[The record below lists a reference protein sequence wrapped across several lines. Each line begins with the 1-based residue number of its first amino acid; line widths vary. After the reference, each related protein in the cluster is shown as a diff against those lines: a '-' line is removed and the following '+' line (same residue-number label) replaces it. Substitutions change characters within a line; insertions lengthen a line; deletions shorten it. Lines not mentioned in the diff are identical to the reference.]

1 MFQILQQVIDISGIL
16 EVMAYSFGNNTIGV
30 YSLSFVLFALLW
42 AIIRTFRLVG
52 LRRLRQWAITTS
64 STFDDKLLQWA
75 AEISPFFFAYL
86 SGVIVVNLYLILPVN
101 LELILGKGF
110 VMITIYESM
119 RLIQKAINYGLTQTP
134 LNKNTTTLH
143 GIQRIF
149 GLAVW
154 SVGLLMVLSNLGVN
168 VTTLVASL
176 GIGGIAIAF
185 AIQHILGDIFS
196 SFSIFFDKPFAEG
209 DYVVVGEEE
218 GEILQIGLKTTRIT
232 ALGGEEIV
240 MSNKELTESCIHN
253 YGSLKRRR
261 ISFMTAVAFDTPLK
275 KLKKVDVLLQEA
287 IEKQEICDFDRVW
300 LKKINESSYDFETVY
315 YVNSDEYLD
324 YARAQELINW
334 FIIEK
339 FEKKR
344 IAFALP
350 TFVKIPY
357 KK

>member
-1 MFQILQQVIDISGIL
+1 MLQILQQAIDTSGIL

-30 YSLSFVLFALLW
+30 YSLSLVLFALLW
-42 AIIRTFRLVG
+42 AIIRAFRLVG
-52 LRRLRQWAITTS
+52 LRRLRRWAATTS
-64 STFDDKLLQWA
+64 STFDDKILQWA
-75 AEISPFFFAYL
+75 AEISPFFFASL
-86 SGVIVVNLYLILPVN
+86 SAVIIVNLYLVLPVDV
-101 LELILGKGF
+101 ELILAKGF
-110 VMITIYESM
+110 VIVTIYEAM

-149 GLAVW
+149 GVAVW

-209 DYVVVGEEE
+209 DYVVVGSEE

-253 YGSLKRRR
+253 YGKLQRRR
-261 ISFMTAVAFDTPLK
+261 VSFMTNIAFDTPLK
-275 KLKKVDVLLQEA
+275 KLRMVDDILQKA
-287 IEKQEICDFDRVW
+287 VKAQKICEFDRVW
-300 LKKINESSYDFETVY
+300 FKKINDWSYDFETVY
-315 YVNSDEYLD
+315 YVLSDEYID
-324 YARAQELINW
+324 YACAQEDINW
-334 FIIEK
+334 FLLENLEKAGIEL
-339 FEKKR
+339 
-344 IAFALP
+344 ALP
-350 TFVKIPY
+350 TSVKISY
-357 KK
+357 TK